1 MWLYCF
7 QSKVKFCVL
16 WLKINIKAFLS
27 SCYFDSNNRLPE
39 VQRTE
44 LIQKKIYELSEKL
57 KPLSKVKLT
66 TLMLV
71 YEPTYSA

>member
-1 MWLYCF
+1 MIFFLMWLYCF

-27 SCYFDSNNRLPE
+27 SCYVDSNNRLPE

-44 LIQKKIYELSEKL
+44 LIQKEIYEYE
-57 KPLSKVKLT
+57 PLSKVKLT
-66 TLMLV
+66 TLML
-71 YEPTYSA
+71 YSA